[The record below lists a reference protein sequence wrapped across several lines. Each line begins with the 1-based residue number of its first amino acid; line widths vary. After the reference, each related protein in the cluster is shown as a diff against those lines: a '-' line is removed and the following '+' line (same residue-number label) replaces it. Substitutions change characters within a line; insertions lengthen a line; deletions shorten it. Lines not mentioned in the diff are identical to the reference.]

1 MDISRLKKPKNGLSI
16 FHGGW
21 KSMRKALIF
30 LVFVILF
37 LGFSIQS
44 LAQLTAEEV
53 AEREKW
59 EKFLIEAEVTEF
71 SQPLDPRE
79 AVTEPWRLTL
89 EKDGVVKIGWWKNVE
104 GRPKG
109 YLDDWK
115 WEIAAYR
122 LDKLLELN
130 MIPPYVEKR
139 FQGNRGVVSLEP
151 EYMMLFRE
159 KKKKDIKCPSRY
171 VFSYNRAFDLMEA
184 WDNLLAN
191 TDRNEGDILITEDW
205 RLILIDHSR
214 SFRTSKKYTKKLI
227 KTGKGDKEPIKAL
240 PRIFVENLKR
250 LDFEKIKNAVGD
262 YLTDK
267 EINAVLIRRDLLL
280 QEIDRL
286 IKKFGEDKFLYSI
299 IKRH

>member
-1 MDISRLKKPKNGLSI
+1 MEGKEMKRRP
-16 FHGGW
+16 
-21 KSMRKALIF
+21 IF
-30 LVFVILF
+30 LFLLILS
-37 LGFSIQS
+37 LGFHSYS
-44 LAQLTAEEV
+44 WAQLTAQEV

-59 EKFLIEAEVTEF
+59 EKFLIEAEVAEF

-79 AVTEPWRLTL
+79 AVTEPWRLKL
-89 EKDGVVKIGWWKNVE
+89 ERDGVVKIGWWKNVE

-109 YLDDWK
+109 YLDNWK

-159 KKKKDIKCPSRY
+159 KKKKDIKCPPRY
-171 VFSYNRAFDLMEA
+171 VFSYNRAHSLMQA

-191 TDRNEGDILITEDW
+191 TDRNEGDILLTEDW

-214 SFRTSKKYTKKLI
+214 SFRTSKKFTKKLI
-227 KTGKGDKEPIKAL
+227 KTGKGGKEPIKAL
-240 PRIFVENLKR
+240 PRTFVENLKR

-262 YLTDK
+262 YLTNK
-267 EINAVLIRRDLLL
+267 EIDAVLIRRDLLL

-286 IKKFGEDKFLYSI
+286 IEKFGEDKFLY
-299 IKRH
+299 

>member
-1 MDISRLKKPKNGLSI
+1 MKKRP
-16 FHGGW
+16 
-21 KSMRKALIF
+21 IF
-30 LVFVILF
+30 LVLLILS
-37 LGFSIQS
+37 LGFCSYS
-44 LAQLTAEEV
+44 LAQLTAQEI

-79 AVTEPWRLTL
+79 AVTEPWKLKL
-89 EKDGVVKIGWWKNVE
+89 EKDGVIRYGWWKNVE

-115 WEIAAYR
+115 WEIAAYQ

-139 FQGNRGVVSLEP
+139 FQGDRGVVSLEP
-151 EYMMLFRE
+151 EYMMLMRE
-159 KKKKDIKCPSRY
+159 KQKKNIKCPRRY
-171 VFSYNRAFDLMEA
+171 VISYNKATYLMIA
-184 WDNLLAN
+184 WDNLIAN
-191 TDRNEGDILITEDW
+191 EDRNEGDILITEDW

-214 SFRTSKKYTKKLI
+214 SFRTTKKFTKKLI
-227 KTGKGDKEPIKAL
+227 KTGKGNQEPIRML
-240 PRIFVENLKR
+240 PRTFVESLKS

-280 QEIDRL
+280 KEIDRL
-286 IKKFGEDKFLYSI
+286 IEKFGENRFLY
-299 IKRH
+299 

>member
-1 MDISRLKKPKNGLSI
+1 MEDTMKKG
-16 FHGGW
+16 FF
-21 KSMRKALIF
+21 LIF
-30 LVFVILF
+30 FLICF
-37 LGFSIQS
+37 LGFHATSF
-44 LAQLTAEEV
+44 AQLTAEEV

-79 AVTEPWRLTL
+79 AVTEPWRLKL

-139 FQGNRGVVSLEP
+139 FQGDRGVVSLEP
-151 EYMMLFRE
+151 EFMMLIRE
-159 KKKKDIKCPSRY
+159 KQEKKIECPRRY
-171 VFSYNRAFDLMEA
+171 VIGYNRATYLMRA
-184 WDNLLAN
+184 WDNLIAN
-191 TDRNEGDILITEDW
+191 KDRNEGDILITEDW

-214 SFRTSKKYTKKLI
+214 SFPTSKRYTKQLVNTK
-227 KTGKGDKEPIKAL
+227 KGDKEQIMML
-240 PRIFVENLKR
+240 PRTFIESLKR

-280 QEIDRL
+280 KEIDRL
-286 IKKFGEDKFLYSI
+286 IEKFGKNIFLY
-299 IKRH
+299 

>member
-1 MDISRLKKPKNGLSI
+1 
-16 FHGGW
+16 
-21 KSMRKALIF
+21 MRKAQISFVFVMLF
-30 LVFVILF
+30 LVFP
-37 LGFSIQS
+37 IQS
-44 LAQLTAEEV
+44 LAQLTAQEI

-59 EKFLIEAEVTEF
+59 EKFLEEAKITEF
-71 SQPLDPRE
+71 SQPLSARE
-79 AVTEPWRLTL
+79 AVTEPWRLKL
-89 EKDGVVKIGWWKNVE
+89 EKDGIVKYGWWKNVE

-130 MIPPYVEKR
+130 MVPPYVEKR
-139 FQGNRGVVSLEP
+139 FQEDRGTISLEA
-151 EYMMLFRE
+151 EYLMKYSE
-159 KKKKDIKCPSRY
+159 KQEKNIKCPGRY
-171 VFSYNRAFDLMEA
+171 VDAYNKATYLMKT
-184 WDNLLAN
+184 WDSLLAN
-191 TDRNEGDILITEDW
+191 EDRNVRDILITEDW

-227 KTGKGDKEPIKAL
+227 HAGKGKDEPIKEL
-240 PRIFVENLKR
+240 PRTFVENLKR

-267 EINAVLIRRDLLL
+267 EIDAVLIRRDLLL

-286 IKKFGEDKFLYSI
+286 IEKFGEDKFLY
-299 IKRH
+299 